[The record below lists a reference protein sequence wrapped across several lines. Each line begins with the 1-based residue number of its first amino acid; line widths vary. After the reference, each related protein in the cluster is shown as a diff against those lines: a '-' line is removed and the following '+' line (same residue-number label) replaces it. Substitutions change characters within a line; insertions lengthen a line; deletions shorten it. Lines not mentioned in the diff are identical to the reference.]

1 MDIYQARRT
10 NLLRLIDDDFGGN
23 QTAFAAA
30 VGLKPPQVNRWV
42 SETASEKRR
51 ITEGS
56 ARHIEERCHKEAGWL
71 DVADLVEPDKLPP
84 KAPVPVEGLE
94 YVVKAWETATDLDRA
109 VALAWAR
116 AVLSRR

>member
-10 NLLRLIDDDFGGN
+10 NLLRLIDDDFGGS

-56 ARHIEERCHKEAGWL
+56 ARHIEERCHKEAGFFL
-71 DVADLVEPDKLPP
+71 LKKL
-84 KAPVPVEGLE
+84 
-94 YVVKAWETATDLDRA
+94 TARLLTGDNRA
-109 VALAWAR
+109 VNNSFVNTQNGR
-116 AVLSRR
+116 TKR

>member
-23 QTAFAAA
+23 QTAFAVA

-51 ITEGS
+51 ITEDS
-56 ARHIEERCHKEAGWL
+56 ARHIEERRHKEAGWL

-84 KAPVPVEGLE
+84 KVPVPVEGLE
-94 YVVKAWETATDLDRA
+94 YVVKAWEAATDLDRA
-109 VALAWAR
+109 VVLAWAR
-116 AVLSRR
+116 AILSRR

>member
-23 QTAFAAA
+23 QTAFAVA

-51 ITEGS
+51 ITEDS
-56 ARHIEERCHKEAGWL
+56 ARHIEERCHKPAGWL
-71 DVADLVEPDKLPP
+71 DAADLVEREKLPATVP
-84 KAPVPVEGLE
+84 APAEGFG
-94 YVVKAWETATDLDRA
+94 YVAKAWEAATDLDRA
-109 VALAWAR
+109 VVLAWAT
-116 AVLSRR
+116 ALLSKQ